1 MKKVTVY
8 CFALLLMTLVGCQK
22 ETLNSEETDI
32 AKEPAITQ
40 KSGTS
45 NATDS
50 DGNELIILYPDGT
63 TEAEKI
69 IKRAEYEVIDYKKC
83 ECADPNLELWIF
95 EKDDPT
101 NTGSDIE
108 DKKVTAKSDEELE
121 GAEYNPNIRIQENQF
136 IDFAGVGSVNDGILR
151 RVASNQGVTV
161 AVLDTGIMYDYPD
174 FTNPFLYNSSANSCN
189 DNGYQEEFGWN
200 FVDQNNNPYDD
211 HHGRHGTIVTKLI
224 TSKLDAA
231 SVNYQI
237 LPVKVANRQGNIRYF
252 DALCGFQYAANKGDV
267 DVINMSFGWTYHER
281 ELLQYFIEEASD
293 ILVVTSAGNTGQNND
308 VAPHFPSSYES
319 DNVLAVAALASQNSS
334 GNNVDLF
341 MQGGIIGFN
350 GGSSG
355 STTLADF
362 SNRGVISVDIAA
374 PGEYLPFTYNNEV
387 FYISGTSYSAALT
400 SGYGGVLHTN
410 GMTGLMLKN
419 TIIQNSIYNSDLSEI
434 QYSKH
439 IPD

>member
-8 CFALLLMTLVGCQK
+8 CFALLLMTLVSCQK
-22 ETLNSEETDI
+22 ETLNSEETDS

-40 KSGTS
+40 KNGAS
-45 NATDS
+45 NTTDS

-69 IKRAEYEVIDYKKC
+69 LKRAEYQVVDYKKC

-95 EKDDPT
+95 EKDDT
-101 NTGSDIE
+101 SDSGSDIE
-108 DKKVTAKSDEELE
+108 DKKVTAKADEEIE
-121 GAEYNPNIRIQENQF
+121 GAEYNPNIKIQEDQF
-136 IDFAGVGSVNDGILR
+136 IDFAGIGSVSDGILK
-151 RVASNQGVTV
+151 RVAVNQGVTV

-174 FTNPFLYNSSANSCN
+174 FVSPFLYNSSANGCSE
-189 DNGYQEEFGWN
+189 NGFQEEFGWN

-211 HHGRHGTIVTKLI
+211 HYGRHGTIVTKLI

-231 SVNYQI
+231 SVSYQI
-237 LPVKVANRQGNIRYF
+237 LPVKVANRHGNISYF

-267 DVINMSFGWTYHER
+267 DVINMSFGWTYQQR
-281 ELLQYFIEEASD
+281 ELLQYFIEEAND

-308 VAPHFPSSYES
+308 VVPHFPSSYES
-319 DNVLAVAALASQNSS
+319 DNVVAVAALSALNSQ
-334 GNNVDLF
+334 GNNADIYTHVG
-341 MQGGIIGFN
+341 MTGFN
-350 GGSSG
+350 GGTG
-355 STTLADF
+355 GNTALAGF

-419 TIIQNSIYNSDLSEI
+419 TIIQNSIYHPDLSEI